1 MGLQRPSVLDTY
13 KQLLQ
18 PNTGAAFRPIRGE
31 KMKASDLVL
40 KPMIRA
46 VRRDLYRPLDLASK
60 LPIDPVLYVWLVRV
74 TCWLDAP
81 LRRVLDG
88 GTYGAKTS

>member
-1 MGLQRPSVLDTY
+1 MQ
-13 KQLLQ
+13 
-18 PNTGAAFRPIRGE
+18 
-31 KMKASDLVL
+31 ASDLVL
-40 KPMIRA
+40 KPMIRSI
-46 VRRDLYRPLDLASK
+46 RRDLYRPLDLASN

-88 GTYGAKTS
+88 GTYGAKSS